1 MPYIAAYSVIDMHYM
16 TTRWTCTHTC
26 FLCVILT
33 EEITFYQ
40 VTRVSNMI
48 LYVMRSWTVIQK
60 NRKGL
65 SVQNLLLLA

>member
-40 VTRVSNMI
+40 VTRGTEI
-48 LYVMRSWTVIQK
+48 F
-60 NRKGL
+60 
-65 SVQNLLLLA
+65 SVN